1 MDCFKRLS
9 DAKIIPVA
17 VIDRAQ
23 RAIPTALAMA
33 EGGIDVMEIT
43 FRTAAAED
51 ALCAVSKACP
61 EILTGAGTVITLE
74 QCRRAVDAGAQFIV
88 SPGLDELIVRWCTD
102 RGVAVI
108 PGCATPSEIM
118 AAMRL
123 GLHTVKFFPA
133 NAYGGL
139 SALKSLAAPFGAVRF
154 IPTGGIDAGNL
165 SDYLSAFFV
174 LAVGGSWVCPRAD
187 IAAGSYEKIT
197 KLCRETR
204 RIALAC
210 AAHTLEKERST
221 AL

>member
-88 SPGLDELIVRWCTD
+88 SPGLDEVIVRWCTAQ
-102 RGVAVI
+102 RPARSWQLCASGCTLSSFSQPMPTVAF
-108 PGCATPSEIM
+108 
-118 AAMRL
+118 L
-123 GLHTVKFFPA
+123 
-133 NAYGGL
+133 Y
-139 SALKSLAAPFGAVRF
+139 
-154 IPTGGIDAGNL
+154 
-165 SDYLSAFFV
+165 
-174 LAVGGSWVCPRAD
+174 
-187 IAAGSYEKIT
+187 
-197 KLCRETR
+197 
-204 RIALAC
+204 
-210 AAHTLEKERST
+210 
-221 AL
+221 

>member
-1 MDCFKRLS
+1 
-9 DAKIIPVA
+9 
-17 VIDRAQ
+17 
-23 RAIPTALAMA
+23 
-33 EGGIDVMEIT
+33 MEIT

-88 SPGLDELIVRWCTD
+88 SPGLDEVIVRWCTD

-139 SALKSLAAPFGAVRF
+139 SVLKSLAAPFGTVRF

-165 SDYLSAFFV
+165 SDYLSASFV

>member
-139 SALKSLAAPFGAVRF
+139 SALKSLAAPFGTVRF
-154 IPTGGIDAGNL
+154 IPTGGCRQ
-165 SDYLSAFFV
+165 V
-174 LAVGGSWVCPRAD
+174 LCAKLF
-187 IAAGSYEKIT
+187 AGSG
-197 KLCRETR
+197 
-204 RIALAC
+204 
-210 AAHTLEKERST
+210 
-221 AL
+221 

>member
-74 QCRRAVDAGAQFIV
+74 QCRRAVDAG
-88 SPGLDELIVRWCTD
+88 
-102 RGVAVI
+102 
-108 PGCATPSEIM
+108 
-118 AAMRL
+118 
-123 GLHTVKFFPA
+123 
-133 NAYGGL
+133 
-139 SALKSLAAPFGAVRF
+139 VRF

>member
-1 MDCFKRLS
+1 MTVSERMSNAGLVPVVVLENAA
-9 DAKIIPVA
+9 DAV
-17 VIDRAQ
+17 
-23 RAIPTALAMA
+23 PTARALLA
-33 EGGIDVMEIT
+33 GGVDVMEIT

-88 SPGLDELIVRWCTD
+88 SPGLDEVIVRWCTD

-139 SALKSLAAPFGAVRF
+139 SVLKSLAAPFGTVRF
-154 IPTGGIDAGNL
+154 IPSGGIDAGNL
-165 SDYLSAFFV
+165 SDYLSASFV